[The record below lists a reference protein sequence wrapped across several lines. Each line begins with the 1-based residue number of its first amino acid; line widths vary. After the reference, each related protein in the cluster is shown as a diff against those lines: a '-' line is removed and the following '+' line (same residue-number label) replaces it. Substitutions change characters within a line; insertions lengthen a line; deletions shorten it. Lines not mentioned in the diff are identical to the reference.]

1 MSNFMIEVVNLTKV
15 FNNIPVVDNLSFS
28 IKRGEVLGFLGPNG
42 AGKTTTI
49 KMIAGYW
56 PADSGV
62 ITIDDKNISEDLCS
76 AQRRIGYLPENN
88 PLYEDMKVFEYLKYV
103 AEIRDIIPDKQ
114 LDRIKQIAGRC
125 GLNKVIGQQ
134 ISQLSKGFRQRVGLA
149 GAIMHKPDLLI
160 LDEPTNGL
168 DPNQILEIR
177 ELIREIGRE
186 QTVILSTHI
195 LSEAEAICD
204 RVIIINHGQ
213 LVAEGRIE
221 DLVGLASSNWHWTVE
236 AESKVV
242 REALTTCPEIV
253 RAEEL
258 NNSWLISPATLVVQK
273 FLAELAV
280 KNNWPVLEFS
290 LEQAGLEDV
299 FKKLTC

>member
-1 MSNFMIEVVNLTKV
+1 MIEVVNLTKV
-15 FNNIPVVDNLSFS
+15 FNGIPVVDNLSFS

-42 AGKTTTI
+42 AGKTTTM
-49 KMIAGYW
+49 KMITGYW
-56 PADSGV
+56 PADSGLISV
-62 ITIDDKNISEDLCS
+62 DGKNISEDLCS

-114 LDRIKQIAGRC
+114 LDRIKQVVERC

-134 ISQLSKGFRQRVGLA
+134 IGQLSKGFRQRVGLA

-204 RVIIINHGQ
+204 RLIIINHGQ

-221 DLVGLASSNWHWTVE
+221 DLTGLASNNWHWTVE
-236 AESKVV
+236 AESNAVK
-242 REALTTCPEIV
+242 EALTACPEIT
-253 RAEEL
+253 RAEEI
-258 NNSWLISPATLVVQK
+258 NNSWVISPATPEIQR
-273 FLAELAV
+273 FLAELAT
-280 KNNWPVLEFS
+280 KNNWPVLGFH
-290 LEQAGLEDV
+290 LERAGLEEV
-299 FKKLTC
+299 FQKLTC

>member
-1 MSNFMIEVVNLTKV
+1 MIEVVNLTKV

-28 IKRGEVLGFLGPNG
+28 MKRGEVLGFLGPNG
-42 AGKTTTI
+42 AGKTTTM
-49 KMIAGYW
+49 KMITGYW
-56 PADSGV
+56 PADGGV
-62 ITIDDKNISEDLCS
+62 VTIDDKNISEDLCS

-236 AESKVV
+236 ADSATV
-242 REALTTCPEIV
+242 RKALATCPEIMQ
-253 RAEEL
+253 AEEL
-258 NNSWLISPATLVVQK
+258 NNSWLISPAIPAVQK

-280 KNNWPVLEFS
+280 KNNWPVLGFS

-299 FKKLTC
+299 FKKLTR